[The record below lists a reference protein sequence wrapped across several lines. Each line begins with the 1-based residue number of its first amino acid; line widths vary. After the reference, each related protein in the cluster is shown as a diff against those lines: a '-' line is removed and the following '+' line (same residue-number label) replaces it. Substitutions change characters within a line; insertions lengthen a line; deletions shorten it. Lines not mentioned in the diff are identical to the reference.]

1 MRASNDQKRL
11 SFQMHASIVLY
22 SFKQCAQVDS
32 KSRKNQDGF
41 EIDKHL
47 IIIHRQQNT

>member
-11 SFQMHASIVLY
+11 SFHASIVLY